1 MRISNSEKARRKVRA
16 TWEWK
21 WEWDWKWDWK
31 WEWDWEMRMRRKSKM
46 RRKLKMKNEWECE
59 YENVHQSDQSVH
71 KKCQHQIKF
80 DFATNRPADHQLAVS
95 GNRCLDGLGLAKIW
109 ARKCKPLVSNGAHA
123 QRIYNARRLCTTRF
137 SAIMCDGAKL
147 WRSRGAFVPLS
158 ETCFRSARFHAMSVM
173 KPPQILPTYATA
185 L

>member
-1 MRISNSEKARRKVRA
+1 M
-16 TWEWK
+16 
-21 WEWDWKWDWK
+21 
-31 WEWDWEMRMRRKSKM
+31 
-46 RRKLKMKNEWECE
+46 
-59 YENVHQSDQSVH
+59 VHQSDQSVH

-95 GNRCLDGLGLAKIW
+95 GNRCLDGLGLAKIC

-147 WRSRGAFVPLS
+147 WRSLGAFVPLS

-173 KPPQILPTYATA
+173 KPPTDITYICDGTLEPFVFFFIVFTSNVACV
-185 L
+185 